1 MNFSLL
7 TRHDQGDPAA
17 RRSALLRLAVLSS
30 GLSKLFG
37 LGLQALAIPL
47 VYHALGQ
54 HHYELYL
61 LLSAALAT
69 LAITQLGAGPGLTQ
83 GIASA
88 HASGDRKY
96 EASLLR
102 AAFRLVG
109 AAAIIGGGAI
119 LLVSH
124 YVAPGALFGA
134 GFAGD
139 RAEIIHVVNIC
150 VIVLMA
156 QIFFGVVDSALAGYQ
171 EQVLVNVGAMF
182 SNILS
187 IGILVAI
194 CRFAPSIS
202 GVILALYG
210 LPTLSRIVNLAVLF
224 SRRPYLLSETADHST
239 RLYRGLLSIGM
250 AFWLMQIGGVLEQN
264 GGTYLLARFSSTE
277 DTNLFAIIYKS
288 QSLAGAVVAMLTQP
302 LWPAFTDAIAHRDV
316 AWIRRTYGKIRRVLA
331 IYSCTLALILGVA
344 GGWIFRELM
353 HVRVEGNRLLFP
365 AFGAYFIANIW
376 THLFYVTM
384 MGMRGIWKIAVVL
397 LAENLLMLLFGA
409 LLTPPFGALGM
420 ALAYLA
426 ASLCLP
432 AWLLPRMM
440 SQAIEEIATTAAQP
454 ARVVQSDS

>member
-1 MNFSLL
+1 M
-7 TRHDQGDPAA
+7 
-17 RRSALLRLAVLSS
+17 LSS

-54 HHYELYL
+54 HRYELYL

-69 LAITQLGAGPGLTQ
+69 LAITQMGAGPGLTQ
-83 GIASA
+83 GIAKA
-88 HASGDRKY
+88 HASGDHQY
-96 EASLLR
+96 EASLLS

-109 AAAIIGGGAI
+109 AAAILGGAAI

-124 YVAPGALFGA
+124 FIAPGAFFGA

-139 RAEIIHVVNIC
+139 RAEIIQVVNIC

-182 SNILS
+182 SNIVS

-202 GVILALYG
+202 GVILAMYG
-210 LPTLSRIVNLAVLF
+210 LPTLSRMVNLAILF
-224 SRRPYLLSETADHST
+224 SRRPYLLSEMANHST
-239 RLYRGLLSIGM
+239 HLYRTLLSVGM

-264 GGTYLLARFSSTE
+264 GGTYLLARFSSTQ

-288 QSLAGAVVAMLTQP
+288 QSLAGAAVAMLTQP

-316 AWIRRTYGKIRRVLA
+316 AWIRRTYTKIRRLLA
-331 IYSCTLALILGVA
+331 IYSCTLALVLGAA
-344 GGWIFRELM
+344 GAWIFSHLM
-353 HVRVEGNRLLFP
+353 HVTVDGNRLLFP
-365 AFGAYFIANIW
+365 VFGAYFVANIW

-384 MGMRGIWKIAVVL
+384 MGMRGIWKLALIL

-409 LLTPPFGALGM
+409 LLTPPLGALGM

-440 SQAIEEIATTAAQP
+440 TRAIDEIAN
-454 ARVVQSDS
+454 QSYTRRPPSTL